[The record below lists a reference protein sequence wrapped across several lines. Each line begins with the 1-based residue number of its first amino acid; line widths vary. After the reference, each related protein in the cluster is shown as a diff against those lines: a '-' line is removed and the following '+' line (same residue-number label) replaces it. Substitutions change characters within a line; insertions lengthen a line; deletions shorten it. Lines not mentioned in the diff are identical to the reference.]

1 MIKTNDS
8 HMIRVL
14 AIDDEPLAL
23 LQLQKM
29 IEKTPYFEL
38 VAACQ
43 SAFEAMKVLDE
54 QEVDAVFTDINMPDL
69 SGIDFARSLT
79 NVPILV
85 FTTAYSQYAIEGYKV
100 NAIDYL
106 LKPYGMPEFQV
117 TAAKVKHQY
126 ELLQKAEMHKGNA
139 PENNPQDENRLEGD
153 ILFVKVDY
161 RIVRISIADIRYIE
175 SQSEYLRLYMTDGR
189 SLMVL
194 MSIKRLAELLPS
206 DRFVRI
212 HRSYIVNMSKVVEIA
227 KLRIKMDAETYLP
240 VGDLYKDDVLSF
252 INNRIVGK

>member
-1 MIKTNDS
+1 
-8 HMIRVL
+8 MIRVL

-43 SAFEAMKVLDE
+43 SAFEAMEVLDE
-54 QEVDAVFTDINMPDL
+54 QKVDAVFTDINMPDL
-69 SGIDFARSLT
+69 SGLDFARSLT

-106 LKPYGMPEFQV
+106 LKPYGMPEFQAS
-117 TAAKVKHQY
+117 AAKVKQQY
-126 ELLQKAEMHKGNA
+126 ELMQKAKCNSTNAKGNTT
-139 PENNPQDENRLEGD
+139 ESSQQVEGKLEGD

-240 VGDLYKDDVLSF
+240 VGDLYKEDVLEF

>member
-1 MIKTNDS
+1 
-8 HMIRVL
+8 MIRVL

-69 SGIDFARSLT
+69 SGLDFARSLT

-85 FTTAYSQYAIEGYKV
+85 FTTAYSQYAVEGYKV

-106 LKPYGMPEFQV
+106 LKPYGMPEFQAS
-117 TAAKVKHQY
+117 AAKVKQQY
-126 ELLQKAEMHKGNA
+126 DLMQKARGNG
-139 PENNPQDENRLEGD
+139 NNASDSGSQDEGKLEGD

-161 RIVRISIADIRYIE
+161 RIVRISIADIRYVE
-175 SQSEYLRLYMTDGR
+175 SQSEYLKMYMTDGR

-240 VGDLYKDDVLSF
+240 VGDLYKDDVLAF

>member
-1 MIKTNDS
+1 
-8 HMIRVL
+8 MIRVL

-69 SGIDFARSLT
+69 SGLDFARSLT

-106 LKPYGMPEFQV
+106 LKPYGMSEFQAS
-117 TAAKVKHQY
+117 AAKVKQQY
-126 ELLQKAEMHKGNA
+126 ELMQKAKGNSA
-139 PENNPQDENRLEGD
+139 NAKGNTTESGQQDEGKLEGD

-161 RIVRISIADIRYIE
+161 RIVRISIADIRYVE
-175 SQSEYLRLYMTDGR
+175 SQSEYLKMYMTDGR

-240 VGDLYKDDVLSF
+240 VGDLYKDDVLAF

>member
-1 MIKTNDS
+1 
-8 HMIRVL
+8 MIRVL

-69 SGIDFARSLT
+69 SGLDFARSLT

-106 LKPYGMPEFQV
+106 LKPYGMPEFQAS
-117 TAAKVKHQY
+117 AAKVKQHY
-126 ELLQKAEMHKGNA
+126 ELLQKAKGNSASAKGNA
-139 PENNPQDENRLEGD
+139 TESSQQDEGKLEGD

-175 SQSEYLRLYMTDGR
+175 SQSEYLKMYMTDGR

-240 VGDLYKDDVLSF
+240 VGDLYKDDVLAF

>member
-1 MIKTNDS
+1 
-8 HMIRVL
+8 MIRVL

-29 IEKTPYFEL
+29 IDKTPYFEL

-69 SGIDFARSLT
+69 SGLDFARSLT
-79 NVPILV
+79 DVPILV

-106 LKPYGMPEFQV
+106 LKPYGMPEFQAS
-117 TAAKVKHQY
+117 AAKVKQQY
-126 ELLQKAEMHKGNA
+126 ELMQKAKSNIANA
-139 PENNPQDENRLEGD
+139 KSNATENSQQDEGKLEGD

-240 VGDLYKDDVLSF
+240 VGDLYKDDVLEF

>member
-1 MIKTNDS
+1 
-8 HMIRVL
+8 MIRVL

-69 SGIDFARSLT
+69 SGLDFARSLS

-106 LKPYGMPEFQV
+106 LKPYGMPEFQAS
-117 TAAKVKHQY
+117 AARVKQQY
-126 ELLQKAEMHKGNA
+126 ELLEKAKGNIA
-139 PENNPQDENRLEGD
+139 NAKGNGTNASESGQQDEGKLEGD

-161 RIVRISIADIRYIE
+161 RIVRISIADIRYVE
-175 SQSEYLRLYMTDGR
+175 SQSEYLKMYMTDGR

-240 VGDLYKDDVLSF
+240 VGDLYKDDVLAF